1 MYHPNEVILTLEYM
15 DCNLRELLRNSGPL
29 SLVLVKSFTHQILQ
43 GVAYAKTK
51 RCVHRDLKPANVLVM
66 PRQGI
71 VKLAD
76 YGLGRA
82 HDFSGGRYTRQ
93 VRMPVSPE
101 CTEVYNTL
109 GSDSVAPQSKFTFIV
124 TSSVVLT
131 CLCTLSSHT
140 YIARRK

>member
-1 MYHPNEVILTLEYM
+1 MLYHPNEVILTLEYM

-93 VRMPVSPE
+93 VSLCRNIHGTHAGLLS
-101 CTEVYNTL
+101 YTL
-109 GSDSVAPQSKFTFIV
+109 ESEL
-124 TSSVVLT
+124 VLQ
-131 CLCTLSSHT
+131 
-140 YIARRK
+140 

>member
-1 MYHPNEVILTLEYM
+1 MRGFFYGALATFYCFLVPSELCFQSNPHMIRCRLHDVLYHPNEVILTLEYM

-93 VRMPVSPE
+93 V
-101 CTEVYNTL
+101 
-109 GSDSVAPQSKFTFIV
+109 
-124 TSSVVLT
+124 
-131 CLCTLSSHT
+131 HT
-140 YIARRK
+140 VHLN

>member
-1 MYHPNEVILTLEYM
+1 MLYHPNEVILTLEYM

-93 VRMPVSPE
+93 VRVPTVRLDACLMGACPAAQITNARSFTGSLVISPSLLV
-101 CTEVYNTL
+101 C
-109 GSDSVAPQSKFTFIV
+109 
-124 TSSVVLT
+124 
-131 CLCTLSSHT
+131 CLLFRFCE
-140 YIARRK
+140 ARL

>member
-1 MYHPNEVILTLEYM
+1 MIHCRLHDVLYHPNEVILTLEYM
-15 DCNLRELLRNSGPL
+15 DCNLRELLKNSGPL

-93 VRMPVSPE
+93 VSA
-101 CTEVYNTL
+101 
-109 GSDSVAPQSKFTFIV
+109 S
-124 TSSVVLT
+124 
-131 CLCTLSSHT
+131 
-140 YIARRK
+140 